1 MSSFMLLFFRL
12 ILTLACLLAYR
23 PTAAEPAANGIL
35 VLNYHDI
42 LEEEERVPPFDRIG
56 VNKQHLEEHFQW
68 LKQNNYRV
76 ISVQDVLDA
85 AKGDKPLPKNAVM
98 LTFDDGYLSFY
109 SRALP
114 LLKKYRYPA
123 TLAVVGSWIEQQSA
137 FSGKPLMTTAQ
148 IREAMAT
155 GLVEI
160 ATHTHDLHHS
170 IVSNPQGNQQSAV
183 TGRLYSTEYEE
194 YEKDQDYRKRIFQEV
209 QKSSDLLLQLIGVRP
224 RVMVWPYGEYNAIAL
239 EAAKSAGMSISMGLD
254 DGANSLADI
263 SAMKRFLITDDPDA
277 KRFATI
283 VKNKRSGQQ
292 LRVAHVDLD
301 YIYDDDEEQT
311 TRNLDMLLDRIK
323 ASGANTVFLQA
334 YSDPDGDGN
343 ADKLYFPNRH
353 LPVRRD
359 LFNHVALQLRS
370 RAAVKVY
377 AWMPIMAYKTDV
389 PLKWYVKEW
398 RDGGP
403 QMSRHIYTRLSP
415 FNPEARQYIGDIY
428 EDLAKHCEFNGILF
442 HDDGILSDYED
453 VSALA
458 MEVTNKVWGLP
469 AEFETLHASSA
480 LRLKWAEYK
489 SEFIGQFTDYL
500 ADRVRYYRPNIKTAR
515 NMYALPILK
524 PYSEE
529 WYAQSLPA
537 FLKHY
542 DYVAVEAMPFMEK
555 ADNPQK
561 WLSELVQKT
570 AQYPQGLEKTVFEL
584 QSVDWAKQ
592 QDIPMK
598 TFTEQFMLLKK
609 LGARHI
615 GYYPDN
621 VFHDQPKLSE
631 LKKYF
636 GTARK
641 D

>member
-1 MSSFMLLFFRL
+1 MTSFMPIFLRL
-12 ILTLACLLAYR
+12 ILAVFCLSTAVAL
-23 PTAAEPAANGIL
+23 AAEPAVPGFL

-56 VNKQHLEEHFQW
+56 VNKDHLNDHFKW
-68 LKQNNYRV
+68 LKQNNYHV

-85 AKGDKPLPKNAVM
+85 AKGLKALPKNAVM

-109 SRALP
+109 TRALP
-114 LLKKYRYPA
+114 LLKKYKYPA
-123 TLAVVGSWIEQQSA
+123 TLAVVGDWLENEKA
-137 FSGKPLMTTAQ
+137 YSGKPLMNIAQ

-160 ATHTHDLHHS
+160 ASHTHDFHHS
-170 IVSNPQGNQQSAV
+170 VVASPQGNKQSAV
-183 TGRLYSTEYEE
+183 TSRLFSTEYDE
-194 YEKDQDYRKRIFQEV
+194 YEKDEDYRKRIFQEV
-209 QKSSDLLLQLIGVRP
+209 AKSSDGLLQLTGARP
-224 RVMVWPYGEYNAIAL
+224 RVIVWPYGEFNMLAM
-239 EAAKSAGMSISMGLD
+239 EAAKYAGFPITMGLA
-254 DGANSLADI
+254 DGVNTLADI
-263 SAMKRFLITDDPDA
+263 GAMKRLMIADDPDT
-277 KRFATI
+277 KKFAAI
-283 VKNKRSGQQ
+283 VKEKRSGQQ

-311 TRNLDMLLDRIK
+311 NRNLDKLLDRIK
-323 ASGANTVFLQA
+323 VSGANTVFLQA

-370 RAAVKVY
+370 KSGVRVY
-377 AWMPIMAYKTDV
+377 AWMPIMAYKADV
-389 PLKWYVKEW
+389 PVKWYVKEW

-415 FNPEARQYIGDIY
+415 FNPEARQYIGEIY

-442 HDDGILSDYED
+442 HDDGILSDFED
-453 VSALA
+453 VSPLA
-458 MEVTNKVWGLP
+458 MDVTSKVWGLP
-469 AEFETLHASSA
+469 AEFDTIHASSA
-480 LRLKWAEYK
+480 LRLKWAQYK
-489 SEFIGQFTDYL
+489 SEFLGQFTDYL
-500 ADRVRYYRPNIKTAR
+500 ADKVRYYRPNIKTAR
-515 NMYALPILK
+515 NMYALPILQ

-555 ADNPQK
+555 AENPNK
-561 WLSELVQKT
+561 WLTELVKKT
-570 AQYPQGLEKTVFEL
+570 AQYPEGLAKTLFEL
-584 QSVDWAKQ
+584 QAVDWEKQ
-592 QDIPMK
+592 KDIPMK

-609 LGARHI
+609 LGVQHI

-621 VFHDQPKLSE
+621 VYSDQPKLEE

-636 GTARK
+636 GIAKK